1 MDDSIVKH
9 VRVCKLSRKV
19 KKCKVNVT
27 NFSGAKVMCMED
39 YVQPKLKIMSTHII
53 LHVLMNDVPTPN
65 SHPPPPKKKKRKERK
80 KERQYKK

>member
-65 SHPPPPKKKKRKERK
+65 SHPPPTKKKRKERK